1 MGGPLTPSLT
11 PRIIADDD
19 VEDSVPLYFLDE
31 DLAGIEETI
40 APRTVVSM
48 RTGMGNSFSTGI
60 PAYKAFTSAIKKPS
74 SSSTSKLKK
83 LVRFLDRVEIVPA
96 TRLDQNPLKR
106 QKISP
111 TSSNP
116 SFYSAETDSDPDTI
130 EEIEDGIEDEIE
142 VETPNDAIAAGLGRA
157 GSPNK
162 SPTRSPNASTRD
174 LPGTGSP
181 NHSPKLGTYS
191 TSDGY
196 LTPPPPSPPPSWR
209 IPPES
214 LSGRQPHVRSPPR
227 VRSPM
232 RADEEIDLRVNEHCP
247 SPSESADED
256 EEIKMIR
263 PGVSIVRRSN
273 SPPTVPLHPVIAR
286 KMWRHGEVRF
296 EDQWGRR
303 LVPVKG
309 GEAFRFDVWP
319 VEEAQEEGGAVR
331 GAWVRGREGYRGDV

>member
-1 MGGPLTPSLT
+1 
-11 PRIIADDD
+11 
-19 VEDSVPLYFLDE
+19 
-31 DLAGIEETI
+31 
-40 APRTVVSM
+40 
-48 RTGMGNSFSTGI
+48 MGNSFSTGI
-60 PAYKAFTSAIKKPS
+60 PAYKAITSAIKKPS

-83 LVRFLDRVEIVPA
+83 LVRFLDRVEIVPS
-96 TRLDQNPLKR
+96 TH
-106 QKISP
+106 
-111 TSSNP
+111 
-116 SFYSAETDSDPDTI
+116 TI
-130 EEIEDGIEDEIE
+130 EEIDDGIEDDDEIE

-174 LPGTGSP
+174 LSGTQSP

-232 RADEEIDLRVNEHCP
+232 RADEEIDLR
-247 SPSESADED
+247 
-256 EEIKMIR
+256 MIR

-273 SPPTVPLHPVIAR
+273 SPQTAPLHPVIAR